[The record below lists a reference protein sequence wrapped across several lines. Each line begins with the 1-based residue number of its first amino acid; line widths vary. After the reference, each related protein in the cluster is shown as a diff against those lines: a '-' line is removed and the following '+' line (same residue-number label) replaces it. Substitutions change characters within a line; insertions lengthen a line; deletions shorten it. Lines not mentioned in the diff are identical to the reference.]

1 MKINKNT
8 LIKNSLGR
16 TLGVMLIFVMCFNPS
31 VYASSPNGS
40 AAEEHG
46 ANTLVWQNDFDKNTT
61 GIYSGAKTGR
71 VDTEHGKSLMFDTT
85 SGASVISE
93 LTMPYALSNGIYA
106 ISIDY
111 YTLNKH
117 IYNAVSLTPSDST
130 AWNDPKNS
138 YTVSW
143 TPIGDKIS
151 AFRHNVGV
159 MTRNDSGGFNYANGE
174 WGNVVIWIDFNERK
188 QTYFV
193 NGKQLDSTGMPDG
206 FNDINKIKM
215 SQDGANYPGIMYMDN
230 IKVWHIEDLKQNPI
244 PKESTPEYLRSAV
257 SVTNS
262 SKNIGNIFYDESDFN
277 FETTFKNMGTDGVY
291 NVEYEVVDD
300 YGDTVWS
307 KSGELN
313 LKSGES
319 ITKNIIPEVK
329 EYGMYTYRVT
339 VSNDNGVSSREFRCS
354 KANVPPK
361 GEKNKNLGVSMH
373 FRFDKGSG
381 RGEPEI
387 VLPLVD
393 IGGFGMI
400 RDETYWTHIE
410 KQEGVYAYTDRYT
423 DMLDFAQS
431 HNIDV
436 LNILGYSNPLYNSNG
451 GVPLSGSYQKA
462 FDNFIDFTV
471 KDMGKRFGNTYFEG
485 WNEFNLNANYTP
497 EQYAVLMKNMH
508 KQIKESD
515 SNAFFVAMCTALTPL
530 DWIER
535 VLIALGDNPS
545 QYMDAVSFHPYD
557 SRHTPESGSIGENS
571 KKLREL
577 LDSYGCQNVEMW
589 YTELGWSSTPNLG
602 FVTEKQQGYYAPR
615 MLLLNDANHYVDKYI
630 WYDFHNDGIN
640 ANDSESNF
648 GLVRNELEDVPAS
661 AKYSYLTVVNY
672 NKLVGNA
679 KFKKEILA
687 NDECYIYRYERKG
700 KSDILALGTLEE
712 KVRPTSLYVGC
723 DSVNVIDKYG
733 NGKKI
738 STVNGILTLPLDAY
752 PQYVEGDFCDRIYEV
767 EPLFSIDKEK
777 IITPYNSDSEITV
790 SKRTNL
796 DAVVSID
803 TPNGITS
810 EGKAEFNGLSA
821 KTVIKSGSGEGFKVS
836 FDIKDGENLVYSETI
851 PIEYEDSIKISD
863 FKMEINE
870 TNMRRR
876 TGSLV
881 VTNARNDSPASGKI
895 VFKKP
900 DCMIGR
906 SIEVKDIAP
915 GESKTIKFNFPEL
928 SLDVVFDMLSVE
940 FITDTGETVTF
951 DGDMKLPL
959 SVYAD
964 KAPTVDGK
972 LSKNEYNYDAQMDI
986 SGDSMVG
993 IMQNTYQGHDDL
1005 SAVAYSMWDENNFYF
1020 ATKVLDNVFFQDQ
1033 PPATAWQGDG
1043 IQMAFAEDKS
1053 ASTGTEIGISIYPQ
1067 NSDDCAIYCYTHT
1080 QDTTKV
1086 AKLMSGEAK
1095 AKRDGIYTV
1104 YEVKIPWSEIFY
1116 DGYTPKVGD
1125 VIRWSLLYNENDGSG
1140 RMGFLQ
1146 YGAGIGGSKST
1157 AQYLDLELRK

>member
-940 FITDTGETVTF
+940 FITDTGDTVTF

>member
-1043 IQMAFAEDKS
+1043 IQVAFAEDKS

>member
-1 MKINKNT
+1 MKMNINT
-8 LIKNSLGR
+8 LMKKTVIR
-16 TLGVMLIFVMCFNPS
+16 TVGIMLIFVICFNLS
-31 VYASSPNGS
+31 AYASSPNNP
-40 AAEEHG
+40 AKDEYG
-46 ANTLVWQNDFDKNTT
+46 ANTLVWQNDFDKNAT
-61 GIYSGAKTGR
+61 GVYSGAKTGR
-71 VDTEHGKSLMFDTT
+71 VDIVHGKSLMFDTT

-777 IITPYNSDSEITV
+777 IITPYNSDNEITV

>member
-8 LIKNSLGR
+8 LIKNSFGR

-354 KANVPPK
+354 KANVPPR

>member
-1020 ATKVLDNVFFQDQ
+1020 ATKVLDNVFFHDQ

>member
-8 LIKNSLGR
+8 LIKNSFGR
-16 TLGVMLIFVMCFNPS
+16 TLGVMLIFVMCFNLS
-31 VYASSPNGS
+31 VYASSPNDS

-93 LTMPYALSNGIYA
+93 LAMPYALSNGIYA

-117 IYNAVSLTPSDST
+117 IYNAISLTPSDST
-130 AWNDPKNS
+130 AWDDPKNS

-193 NGKQLDSTGMPDG
+193 NVKQLDSTGMPDG
-206 FNDINKIKM
+206 FNNINKIKM

-257 SVTNS
+257 SITNS

-277 FETTFKNMGTDGVY
+277 FETTFKNMSLDSVY

-354 KANVPPK
+354 KANVPPT
-361 GEKNKNLGVSMH
+361 GEKNKKLGVSMH
-373 FRFDKGSG
+373 FRFPKGTG
-381 RGEPEI
+381 FGEPETL
-387 VLPLVD
+387 LPLVD
-393 IGGFGMI
+393 LGGFGMI
-400 RDETYWTHIE
+400 RDETYWTYMETQKGI
-410 KQEGVYAYTDRYT
+410 YDYTDRYKA
-423 DMLDFAQS
+423 MLDFAAS
-431 HNIDV
+431 RDIDV
-436 LNILGYSNPLYNSNG
+436 LNILGYSNPLYNSKG
-451 GVPLSGSYQKA
+451 EVPLSGSYQEA

-508 KQIKESD
+508 NQIKESD
-515 SNAFFVAMCTALTPL
+515 PNAFFVAMCTALTPL

-535 VLIALGDNPS
+535 VLIALGDNPA
-545 QYMDAVSFHPYD
+545 QYMDAVCFHPYD
-557 SRHTPESGSIGENS
+557 SKHTPEGGSIGENS
-571 KKLREL
+571 VKLREL

-615 MLLLNDANHYVDKYI
+615 MLLLNDANHYVDRYI

-640 ANDSESNF
+640 PNDNEKNF
-648 GLVRNELEDVPAS
+648 GFVRNEYEDVPAS

-687 NDECYIYRYERKG
+687 DDECYIYRYERSG
-700 KSDILALGTLEE
+700 KSDILALGTFDEQT
-712 KVRPTSLYVGC
+712 RPTSLYVGC
-723 DSVNVIDKYG
+723 DEVNVIDEFG
-733 NGKKI
+733 NSQKT
-738 STVNGILTLPLDAY
+738 STVNGILTLSLGAY
-752 PQYVEGDFCDRIYEV
+752 PKYVEGDFCDRIYEV
-767 EPLFSIDKEK
+767 ESLFSVDKDK
-777 IITPYNSDSEITV
+777 ITTAPNTENQITIT
-790 SKRTNL
+790 KRTNL
-796 DAVVSID
+796 DASISVD
-803 TPNGITS
+803 TPD
-810 EGKAEFNGLSA
+810 GL
-821 KTVIKSGSGEGFKVS
+821 TVENQPNFDGLTAAAVVKSGNGDGGKIKVN
-836 FDIKDGENLVYSETI
+836 IKDGDNIVYTQII
-851 PIEYEDSIKISD
+851 PVEYENSVRITD
-863 FKMEINE
+863 FKMGINQS
-870 TNMRRR
+870 NMRRR
-876 TGSLV
+876 TGGLV
-881 VTNARNDSPASGKI
+881 ITNTRNDSAISGTLN
-895 VFKKP
+895 FKKP
-900 DCMIGR
+900 DCMVGR
-906 SIEVKDIAP
+906 SVKVKDIAP
-915 GESKTIKFNFPEL
+915 GESRIVKFNFPEL
-928 SLDVVFDMLSVE
+928 TLDVVFDMLTVE
-940 FITDTGETVTF
+940 FITDTGEAVEF

-964 KAPTVDGK
+964 KEPKIDGVLSVD
-972 LSKNEYNYDAQMDI
+972 EWNYDAQMDV

-993 IMQNTYQGHDDL
+993 LMQNTYKGHNDL
-1005 SAVAYSMWDENNFYF
+1005 SAVAYSMWDEDNFYF
-1020 ATKVLDNVFFQDQ
+1020 ATKVLDNVFYQDQ
-1033 PPATAWQGDG
+1033 EPATAWSGDG
-1043 IQMAFAEDKS
+1043 IQMAFAEGAD
-1053 ASTGTEIGISIYPQ
+1053 ATTGTEIGISIYPQ
-1067 NSDDCAIYCYTHT
+1067 NSDNCAIYCYSHT
-1080 QDTTKV
+1080 EDASKT
-1086 AKLMSGEAK
+1086 AKLMNGEVK

-1104 YEVKIPWSEIFY
+1104 YEVKIPWSEIFH
-1116 DGYTPKVGD
+1116 DGYKAKSGE

-1146 YGAGIGGSKST
+1146 YGAGIGGVKSV
-1157 AQYLDLELRK
+1157 AQYLDLELKK

>member
-188 QTYFV
+188 QTYFA

-354 KANVPPK
+354 KANVPPT
-361 GEKNKNLGVSMH
+361 GEKNKKLGVSMH
-373 FRFDKGSG
+373 FRFDTGSG
-381 RGEPEI
+381 AGEPET

-393 IGGFGMI
+393 LGGFGMI

-410 KQEGVYAYTDRYT
+410 SQKGIYGYTDRYKA
-423 DMLDFAQS
+423 MLEFAAS
-431 HNIDV
+431 HNIEV
-436 LNILGYSNPLYNSNG
+436 LNILGYSNPLYNSKG
-451 GVPLSGSYQKA
+451 EVPLSGSYQEA

-508 KQIKESD
+508 NQIKESD
-515 SNAFFVAMCTALTPL
+515 PNAFFVAMCTALTPL

-777 IITPYNSDSEITV
+777 IITPYNSDNEITV

-940 FITDTGETVTF
+940 FITDTGETVMF

>member
-31 VYASSPNGS
+31 VYALSPNGS

-71 VDTEHGKSLMFDTT
+71 VDTEHGKSLMFDTA

-117 IYNAVSLTPSDST
+117 IYNAISLTPSDST

-151 AFRHNVGV
+151 SFTHNSGV
-159 MTRNDSGGFNYANGE
+159 SMRVDTINLDYINKS
-174 WGNVVIWIDFNERK
+174 WGNVVIWIDFDLRK
-188 QTYFV
+188 QAYFV
-193 NGKQLDSTGMPDG
+193 NGKQLNITGMPDG
-206 FNDINKIKM
+206 FNNISKIKI

-230 IKVWHIEDLKQNPI
+230 IEVWHISDSTESPI
-244 PKESTPEYLRSAV
+244 PKESTPEYLS
-257 SVTNS
+257 SEISITNS
-262 SKNIGNIFYDESDFN
+262 SKNVGNVFYDDSDFN
-277 FETTFKNMGTDGVY
+277 FDTSFKNMGKSGKYTAK
-291 NVEYEVVDD
+291 YEIIDD
-300 YGDTVWS
+300 YGDTVWN
-307 KSGELN
+307 KTEDLFIN
-313 LKSGES
+313 QNET
-319 ITKNIIPEVK
+319 ITRNVLPDVA

-339 VSNDNGVSSREFRCS
+339 VSGNENVSSREFRCS

-777 IITPYNSDSEITV
+777 IITPYNSDNEITV

>member
-71 VDTEHGKSLMFDTT
+71 VDTEHGKSLMFDTA

-319 ITKNIIPEVK
+319 ITKNIIPDVA

-339 VSNDNGVSSREFRCS
+339 VSGNENVSSREFRCS

-777 IITPYNSDSEITV
+777 IITPYNSDNEITV